1 MKLQNIIIAVCAVI
15 FLFPKLSAQESPQ
28 KSSAIYLNG
37 FGNSMTYALTYDTRF
52 ANKPDAW
59 GGSIGAGGFA
69 LSGDY
74 FLSIPVQVNYLF
86 GKKNHFFEIG
96 AGATYFVGNMR
107 WLEFGHNNETN
118 SNILGTLSFMYR
130 LQIPKGFFL
139 RTGWTPFFGQMHSND
154 IRDDFSGISRA
165 GKSYFGVQPGWMG
178 IGLGYCIR

>member
-1 MKLQNIIIAVCAVI
+1 
-15 FLFPKLSAQESPQ
+15 
-28 KSSAIYLNG
+28 
-37 FGNSMTYALTYDTRF
+37 MTYALTYDTRF